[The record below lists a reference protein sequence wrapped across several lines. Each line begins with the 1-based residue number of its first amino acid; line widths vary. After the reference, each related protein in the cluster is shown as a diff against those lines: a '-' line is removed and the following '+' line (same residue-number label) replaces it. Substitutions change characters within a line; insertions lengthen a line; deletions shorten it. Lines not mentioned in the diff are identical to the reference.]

1 MLTNQSMKP
10 IKIHET
16 AYFNLPTEILWKYL
30 ADTDQL
36 NKNIGLPEVSFVP
49 LSEPVRKGYYNAVI
63 KFLGVKIK
71 YEEYPFDFIAGDY
84 YEVKRGFKSGPFK
97 TIEGGVKLLPQT
109 KGTRLNV
116 YTIVTPRNWIG
127 YILAHSVLKKKAT
140 RDIVAFIRHLE
151 QQFLLKRDINS
162 IATLRP
168 PEINIDELINRL
180 NKLKSYP
187 VDKGLVFRLE
197 KFLKY
202 SSDLEV
208 RRIRPFE
215 LAYQWGQDPMQ
226 LLKFF
231 LYAAKAGV
239 LDLIWHVLCPNCRAA
254 TQEVSNL
261 YALRSDSHCSTCQ
274 IKFDSDFSKSVEA
287 LFSVHNS
294 VRVAHNA
301 IYCIG
306 GPANMPQVQ
315 AQFRLAPHVKRDE
328 RVTFENGKI
337 RIRSYHFKDI
347 AHRLI
352 SNTEESLSHLTVHAT
367 PGGLAVDDTRLK
379 AGTVELNFIN
389 DLDDE
394 ILIVIEHED
403 YLKYTATAAQVITL
417 QEFRDL
423 FPGVT
428 LSQGVQIAFSDLVL
442 LFTDLKGSTAM
453 YETVGDS
460 MAFEFVQNH
469 FKFIT
474 GIVRKYNGGIVKTMG
489 DAVMASFINPKD
501 AFQAA
506 LDTQLEWKSFI
517 ESANSS
523 ANVQL
528 KIGLHK
534 GTGYAVNEKENQDF
548 FGSMVNEASRIE
560 SKSSG
565 GDIVFSKDIL
575 EDPGVKFILGQRG
588 LTPETFTTRLKG
600 LVENRTLYRVQ
611 VLS

>member
-1 MLTNQSMKP
+1 MKP

-16 AYFNLPTEILWKYL
+16 AYFDLPAEILWKFL

-36 NKNIGLPEVSFVP
+36 NKNIGLPDVSFVP
-49 LSEPVRKGYYNAVI
+49 FSEPRRKGYYNAVI
-63 KFLGVKIK
+63 KFLGVKIN
-71 YEEYPFDFIAGDY
+71 YEEHPFDFIAGDY
-84 YEVKRGFKSGPFK
+84 YEVKRAFKSGPFK
-97 TIEGGVKLLPQT
+97 TIEGGVKLLPET
-109 KGTRLNV
+109 EGTHLNV

-127 YILAHSVLKKKAT
+127 YILAHTALRKKAT
-140 RDIVAFIRHLE
+140 RDIVDFIRHLE
-151 QQFLLKRDINS
+151 EQFLLKRDTNS

-168 PEINIDELINRL
+168 PEINSDELINRL
-180 NKLKSYP
+180 NKLKTYP
-187 VDKGLVFRLE
+187 VSQEMVPRLE
-197 KFLKY
+197 NFLKH

-215 LAYQWGQDPMQ
+215 LAYHWGYDPMQ
-226 LLKFF
+226 LLRFF

-239 LDLIWHVLCPNCRAA
+239 LDLIWHVLCPSCRAPS
-254 TQEVSNL
+254 QEVSNL
-261 YALRSDSHCSTCQ
+261 YDLGSDSHCPTCQ
-274 IKFDSDFSKSVEA
+274 IRFDSDFSKSVEA

-294 VRVAHNA
+294 VRVARNV

-315 AQFRLAPHVKRDE
+315 AQFKIPPHVKRDE
-328 RVTFENGKI
+328 KVTLESGKA

-347 AHRLI
+347 AYCLI
-352 SNTEESLSHLTVHAT
+352 SNDGESLSHLTVHAT
-367 PGGLAVDDTRLK
+367 PAGLGVDDTRLK
-379 AGTVELNFIN
+379 AGTVEINFIN

-394 ILIVIEHED
+394 ILIVIEHEN

-428 LSQGVQIAFSDLVL
+428 LSPGVQIAFSDLVL

-460 MAFEFVQNH
+460 KAFEFVQNH

-489 DAVMASFINPKD
+489 DAVMASFISPKD

-506 LDTQLEWKSFI
+506 LDMQLEWNSFI
-517 ESANSS
+517 ESANSNS
-523 ANVQL
+523 SVQL

-560 SKSSG
+560 SKSNG
-565 GDIVFSKDIL
+565 GDIVFSKDVL
-575 EDPGVKFILGQRG
+575 EDPGVKFILSQRA
-588 LTPETFTTRLKG
+588 LTPETFTTQLKG
-600 LVENRTLYRVQ
+600 LVEDRTLYRVQ
-611 VLS
+611 ILS

>member
-1 MLTNQSMKP
+1 MKP
-10 IKIHET
+10 IRIRET

-36 NKNIGLPEVSFVP
+36 NKNIGLPDVSFVP
-49 LSEPVRKGYYNAVI
+49 LSEPTRKGYYNAMI
-63 KFLGVKIK
+63 KFLGITVK

-97 TIEGGVKLLPQT
+97 TIEGGVKLLPET
-109 KGTRLNV
+109 KGTRLNI

-127 YILAHSVLKKKAT
+127 YILAHTALKRKAT
-140 RDIVAFIRHLE
+140 RDIVAFVRHLE
-151 QQFLLKRDINS
+151 EQFLRKHDINS

-168 PEINIDELINRL
+168 PELSSDELINRL
-180 NKLKSYP
+180 NKLKTYP
-187 VDKGLVFRLE
+187 VSQDLVSRLE
-197 KFLKY
+197 QFIRY

-208 RRIRPFE
+208 RRMRPFE
-215 LAYQWGQDPMQ
+215 LAYKWGHDPMQ
-226 LLKFF
+226 VLRFF

-239 LDLIWHVLCPNCRAA
+239 LDLIWHVLCPNCRAP
-254 TQEVSNL
+254 TQEVSNFYEL
-261 YALRSDSHCSTCQ
+261 TRDVHCSTCQ

-287 LFSVHNS
+287 LFSIHNS
-294 VRVAHNA
+294 VRVANRA

-315 AQFRLAPHVKRDE
+315 AQFRIPPHVKRDE
-328 RVTFENGKI
+328 RVTFESGKV
-337 RIRSYHFKDI
+337 RIRSYQFKDI
-347 AHRLI
+347 TYRLI
-352 SNTEESLSHLTVHAT
+352 SNDEESLSHLTVHAT
-367 PGGLAVDDTRLK
+367 PDGLVVDDTRLK
-379 AGTVELNFIN
+379 AGTVEIHFIN

-394 ILIVIEHED
+394 ILIVIEHEN

-423 FPGVT
+423 FPGFT
-428 LSQGVQIAFSDLVL
+428 LSPGVQIAFSDLVL

-453 YETVGDS
+453 YETVGNS

-489 DAVMASFINPKD
+489 DAVMASFVNPKD
-501 AFQAA
+501 AFRAA
-506 LDTQLEWKSFI
+506 LEMQLEWNPFFRN
-517 ESANSS
+517 ENLT

-534 GTGYAVNEKENQDF
+534 GTAYAVNEKEHQDF

-560 SKSSG
+560 AKSTG
-565 GDIVFSKDIL
+565 GDIVCSRDII
-575 EDPGVKFILGQRG
+575 EDPGVKLILSQRS
-588 LTPETFTTRLKG
+588 LTPETFTARLKG

>member
-1 MLTNQSMKP
+1 MKP

-16 AYFNLPTEILWKYL
+16 AYFNLPAEILWKYL

-36 NKNIGLPEVSFVP
+36 NRNIGLPDVSFVP

-63 KFLGVKIK
+63 RFLGIKIR

-97 TIEGGVKLLPQT
+97 TIEGGVKLLPESR
-109 KGTRLNV
+109 GTRLNV
-116 YTIVTPRNWIG
+116 YTIVTPRNLIG
-127 YILAHSVLKKKAT
+127 YILAHTALKKKAT

-151 QQFLLKRDINS
+151 QQFLLNRDINS
-162 IATLRP
+162 LATLRP
-168 PEINIDELINRL
+168 PQINDDELINRL
-180 NKLKSYP
+180 NRLKSYP
-187 VDKGLVFRLE
+187 VSQDLVDKLE
-197 KFLKY
+197 NFLKN

-208 RRIRPFE
+208 TRIRPFE
-215 LAYQWGQDPMQ
+215 LAYQWGHDPME
-226 LLKFF
+226 LLRIF

-254 TQEVSNL
+254 TQEVSKF
-261 YALRSDSHCSTCQ
+261 YELRPDSHCSTCQ
-274 IKFDSDFSKSVEA
+274 IRFDSDFSKSVEA
-287 LFSVHNS
+287 LFSVHS
-294 VRVAHNA
+294 SIRVAHKA

-306 GPANMPQVQ
+306 GPANMPQIQ
-315 AQFRLAPHVKRDE
+315 AQFRIQPQAKRDE
-328 RVTFENGKI
+328 KVAFENGKV
-337 RIRSYHFKDI
+337 RIRSYHFKNI
-347 AHRLI
+347 IYRLI
-352 SNTEESLSHLTVHAT
+352 SNDAESPAHITVHAT
-367 PGGLAVDDTRLK
+367 PEGLAVDDTKLK
-379 AGTVELNFIN
+379 AGTVEIHFIN

-394 ILIVIEHED
+394 ILIVIEHEN
-403 YLKYTATAAQVITL
+403 YLRYTATAAQVITL

-423 FPGVT
+423 FPSVT
-428 LSQGVQIAFSDLVL
+428 LSPGIQIAFSDLVL
-442 LFTDLKGSTAM
+442 LFTDLRSSTAM

-474 GIVRKYNGGIVKTMG
+474 GIARKYNGGIVKTMG

-506 LDTQLEWKSFI
+506 LDIQLEWNSFI
-517 ESANSS
+517 ENENSN
-523 ANVQL
+523 ANVRL

-534 GTGYAVNEKENQDF
+534 GTAYAVNENENQDY

-560 SKSSG
+560 SKSNG
-565 GDIVFSKDIL
+565 GDIVFSKDIF
-575 EDPGVKFILGQRG
+575 EDPGVKFILSQRG
-588 LTPETFTTRLKG
+588 LTPETFTTQLKG
-600 LVENRTLYRVQ
+600 LVEDRTLYRVQ

>member
-1 MLTNQSMKP
+1 MKP

-16 AYFNLPTEILWKYL
+16 AYFDLPTEILWKYL

-36 NKNIGLPEVSFVP
+36 NKNIGLPDVSFVP

-63 KFLGVKIK
+63 KFLGIKIR

-97 TIEGGVKLLPQT
+97 TIKGGVTLLPET

-127 YILAHSVLKKKAT
+127 YILAHTALKKKAT

-168 PEINIDELINRL
+168 PEINSDELINRL

-187 VDKGLVFRLE
+187 VSQDLVSKLE
-197 KFLKY
+197 KFLWY

-208 RRIRPFE
+208 KRIRPFE
-215 LAYQWGQDPMQ
+215 LAYQWGYDPMQ

-254 TQEVSNL
+254 TQEVSNS
-261 YALRSDSHCSTCQ
+261 YDLRPDSHCSTCQ

-287 LFSVHNS
+287 LFSVHSS
-294 VRVAHNA
+294 VRVANKA

-306 GPANMPQVQ
+306 GPANMPQIQ
-315 AQFRLAPHVKRDE
+315 AQFRIPPHVKRDE
-328 RVTFENGKI
+328 RVRIENGKV

-347 AHRLI
+347 IYRLI
-352 SNTEESLSHLTVHAT
+352 SNDEESRSNITVHAT
-367 PGGLAVDDTRLK
+367 PDGLVADDTRLK
-379 AGTVELNFIN
+379 AGIVEIDFIN

-394 ILIVIEHED
+394 ILIVIEHEN

-428 LSQGVQIAFSDLVL
+428 VSPGVQIAFSDLVL

-460 MAFEFVQNH
+460 VAFGFVQNH

-474 GIVRKYNGGIVKTMG
+474 GIVRRYNGGIVKTMG
-489 DAVMASFINPKD
+489 DAVMTTFTNPKD

-506 LDTQLEWKSFI
+506 LDMQLEWSSFV
-517 ESANSS
+517 ESENSN

-534 GTGYAVNEKENQDF
+534 GTAYAVNEKQNQDF

-560 SKSSG
+560 TKSMG
-565 GDIVFSKDIL
+565 GDIVCSKDII
-575 EDPGVKFILGQRG
+575 EDPGVRFILSTKE
-588 LTPETFTTRLKG
+588 LISEAFTAQLKG
-600 LVENRTLYRVQ
+600 LVEDRTLYRVQ
-611 VLS
+611 TPK

>member
-1 MLTNQSMKP
+1 MKQ
-10 IKIHET
+10 IIIDET
-16 AYFNLPTEILWKYL
+16 AHFNLPTEILWKYL

-36 NKNIGLPEVSFVP
+36 NKNIGLPDVSFVP

-63 KFLGVKIK
+63 KFLGIKIK
-71 YEEYPFDFIAGDY
+71 YEEYPFDFIVGDY
-84 YEVKRGFKSGPFK
+84 YEVKRGFKSGPFE
-97 TIEGGVKLLPQT
+97 TIEGGVKLLPENT
-109 KGTRLNV
+109 GTRLKV

-127 YILAHSVLKKKAT
+127 FILAHTALKKKAT

-151 QQFLLKRDINS
+151 QQFLLKRDTNTIT
-162 IATLRP
+162 TLRP
-168 PEINIDELINRL
+168 AEINSDELINRL

-187 VDKGLVFRLE
+187 VSEDLVSKLE
-197 KFLKY
+197 NFLKY

-215 LAYQWGQDPMQ
+215 LAYQWGHDPMQ
-226 LLKFF
+226 VLKFF

-254 TQEVSNL
+254 TQEVSNF
-261 YALRSDSHCSTCQ
+261 YELRPDSHCSTCQ
-274 IKFDSDFSKSVEA
+274 INFDSDFSRSVEA

-294 VRVAHNA
+294 VRVARKA

-306 GPANMPQVQ
+306 GPANMPQIQ
-315 AQFRLAPHVKRDE
+315 AQFRIPPHVRRDE
-328 RVTFENGKI
+328 KVTFENGKV
-337 RIRSYHFKDI
+337 RIRSYHFKNI
-347 AHRLI
+347 IYRLI
-352 SNTEESLSHLTVHAT
+352 SNDEESLPHLTVHAT
-367 PGGLAVDDTRLK
+367 PEGLAVDDTILK
-379 AGTVELNFIN
+379 AGTVEIHFIN
-389 DLDDE
+389 ELDDE
-394 ILIVIEHED
+394 ILIVIEHEN

-423 FPGVT
+423 FPNVT
-428 LSQGVQIAFSDLVL
+428 LSPGVQIAFSDLVL
-442 LFTDLKGSTAM
+442 LFTDLRGSTAM

-460 MAFEFVQNH
+460 IAFEFVQNH
-469 FKFIT
+469 FRFIT

-506 LDTQLEWKSFI
+506 LDMQLEWNSFI
-517 ESANSS
+517 ETTNSK
-523 ANVQL
+523 ANVRL

-534 GTGYAVNEKENQDF
+534 GTAYAVNEKENQDF

-560 SKSSG
+560 SKSEG
-565 GDIVFSKDIL
+565 GDIVFSRDII
-575 EDPGVKFILGQRG
+575 EDPGVKIILNERG

-600 LVENRTLYRVQ
+600 LVEDRTLYRVQ
-611 VLS
+611 ILS

>member
-1 MLTNQSMKP
+1 MKP
-10 IKIHET
+10 IKIDQT
-16 AYFNLPTEILWKYL
+16 TFFKLPPEILWKFL

-36 NKNIGLPEVSFVP
+36 NRNIGLPDVSFVP

-63 KFLGVKIK
+63 RFLGIKIR

-97 TIEGGVKLLPQT
+97 TIEGGVKLLPESR
-109 KGTRLNV
+109 GTRLNV
-116 YTIVTPRNWIG
+116 YTIVTPRNLIG
-127 YILAHSVLKKKAT
+127 YILAHTALKKKAT

-151 QQFLLKRDINS
+151 QQFLLNRDINS
-162 IATLRP
+162 LATLRP
-168 PEINIDELINRL
+168 PQINDDELINRL
-180 NKLKSYP
+180 NRLKSYP
-187 VDKGLVFRLE
+187 VSQDLVDKLE
-197 KFLKY
+197 NFLKN

-208 RRIRPFE
+208 TRIRPFE
-215 LAYQWGQDPMQ
+215 LAYQWGHDPME
-226 LLKFF
+226 LLRIF

-254 TQEVSNL
+254 TQEVSKF
-261 YALRSDSHCSTCQ
+261 YELRPDSHCSTCQ
-274 IKFDSDFSKSVEA
+274 IRFDSDFSKSVEA
-287 LFSVHNS
+287 LFSVHS
-294 VRVAHNA
+294 SIRVAHKA

-306 GPANMPQVQ
+306 GPANMPQIQ
-315 AQFRLAPHVKRDE
+315 AQFRIQPQAKRDE
-328 RVTFENGKI
+328 KVTFENGKV
-337 RIRSYHFKDI
+337 RIRSYHFKNI
-347 AHRLI
+347 IYRLI
-352 SNTEESLSHLTVHAT
+352 SNDAESPAHITVHAT
-367 PGGLAVDDTRLK
+367 PEGLAVDDTKLK
-379 AGTVELNFIN
+379 AGTVEIHFIN

-394 ILIVIEHED
+394 ILIVIEHET
-403 YLKYTATAAQVITL
+403 YLRYTATAAQVITL

-423 FPGVT
+423 FPSVT
-428 LSQGVQIAFSDLVL
+428 LSPGIQIAFSDLVL
-442 LFTDLKGSTAM
+442 LFTDLRSSTAM

-506 LDTQLEWKSFI
+506 LDIQLEWNPFI
-517 ESANSS
+517 ENENSN
-523 ANVQL
+523 ANVRL

-534 GTGYAVNEKENQDF
+534 GTAYAVNENENQDY

-560 SKSSG
+560 SKSNG
-565 GDIVFSKDIL
+565 GDIVFSKDIF
-575 EDPGVKFILGQRG
+575 EDPGVKFILSQRG
-588 LTPETFTTRLKG
+588 LSPETFTTQLKG
-600 LVENRTLYRVQ
+600 LVEDRTLYRVQ

>member
-1 MLTNQSMKP
+1 MKP

-16 AYFNLPTEILWKYL
+16 AYFDLPTEILWKYL

-36 NKNIGLPEVSFVP
+36 NKNIGLPDVSFVP
-49 LSEPVRKGYYNAVI
+49 LPEPGRKGYYNAVI
-63 KFLGVKIK
+63 KFFGLKIE
-71 YEEYPFDFIAGDY
+71 YEEYPFDFITGDY

-97 TIEGGVKLLPQT
+97 TIEGGVKLLPET
-109 KGTRLNV
+109 PGTRLNV
-116 YTIVTPRNWIG
+116 YSIVTPRNWIG
-127 YILAHSVLKKKAT
+127 YVLANTVLKKKAT

-151 QQFLLKRDINS
+151 QQFRMKRDKDS

-168 PEINIDELINRL
+168 PELNSDELINRL

-187 VDKGLVFRLE
+187 VSQDMVSRLE

-215 LAYQWGQDPMQ
+215 LAYQWSHDPMQ
-226 LLKFF
+226 LLRFF
-231 LYAAKAGV
+231 LYAAKAGT
-239 LDLIWHVLCPNCRAA
+239 LDLIWHVLCPNCGAA

-261 YALRSDSHCSTCQ
+261 YELRSDSHCSTCQ
-274 IKFDSDFSKSVEA
+274 ISFDSDFSKSVEA

-294 VRVAHNA
+294 VRAAHNA

-306 GPANMPQVQ
+306 GPANMPQVR
-315 AQFRLAPHVKRDE
+315 AQFRIPPHAKRNE
-328 RVTFENGKI
+328 KVTFENGKV
-337 RIRSYHFKDI
+337 RIRSYHFNDI
-347 AHRLI
+347 TYRFI
-352 SNTEESLSHLTVHAT
+352 SNHEESLSHLTVHAT
-367 PGGLAVDDTRLK
+367 HEGLVVDDTGLK
-379 AGTVELNFIN
+379 AGIVEINFIN

-394 ILIVIEHED
+394 ILIVIEHEN
-403 YLKYTATAAQVITL
+403 YLKNTATAAQVITL

-428 LSQGVQIAFSDLVL
+428 LSRGVQIAFSDLVL

-460 MAFEFVQNH
+460 TAFEFVQNH

-474 GIVRKYNGGIVKTMG
+474 GIVRKHNGGIVKTMG

-506 LDTQLEWKSFI
+506 LDMQLEWNSFI
-517 ESANSS
+517 ESANS
-523 ANVQL
+523 NPNIQL
-528 KIGLHK
+528 KIGVHK
-534 GTGYAVNEKENQDF
+534 GTAFAVNEKENQDF

-560 SKSSG
+560 SKSNG
-565 GDIVFSKDIL
+565 GDIVFSKDVL
-575 EDPGVKFILGQRG
+575 EDPGVKLVLSQRA
-588 LTPETFTTRLKG
+588 LTPETFITRLRG
-600 LVENRTLYRVQ
+600 LVEDRTLYRVQ